1 MYVLQQDQQ
10 DQQIDRYTHFLTM
23 TTIIT
28 NYIQSLGHILEDVRR
43 EVLCEVLQTLK
54 TKGLLN
60 EEIEHVFTTMTSPP
74 TVVKKTR
81 KEKKPRF
88 SAYHLFMKEHRVV
101 VKREHPGIKPQVMT
115 SIVSKAWKDVSEEH
129 KEELRIRALQMKE
142 EYNLNG
148 GATKSVSTKVVEI
161 DQLKEEE
168 TKCSIDAVSAKK
180 QKHVSERQTRVNVCV
195 NVLKERFGGVK
206 KKHLLAAARLM
217 SEYLKQNGCLVVNV
231 DSTMFE
237 TALTYSTNKV
247 NKLENHII
255 YELPREEEE
264 PESELDSESEDEEES
279 ELEEEEEM
287 GLASES
293 DESDDD

>member
-1 MYVLQQDQQ
+1 MFYNKINKS
-10 DQQIDRYTHFLTM
+10 IDIHTFLTM

-148 GATKSVSTKVVEI
+148 EAKKSVLKPSEPTKVVEI
-161 DQLKEEE
+161 QQLKEEE
-168 TKCSIDAVSAKK
+168 TKCCITAPVSAKK
-180 QKHVSERQTRVNVCV
+180 QKQVSERQTRVNVCV
-195 NVLKERFGGVK
+195 NVLKERFDGVK
-206 KKHLLAAARLM
+206 KTHLLAAARLM

-231 DSTMFE
+231 ESTMFE
-237 TALTYSTNKV
+237 TALTYSVNKV

-255 YELPREEEE
+255 YELPLEEEE
-264 PESELDSESEDEEES
+264 PESELDSESEDEDDAP
-279 ELEEEEEM
+279 EM
-287 GLASES
+287 DLAPES

>member
-1 MYVLQQDQQ
+1 MFYNKINKS
-10 DQQIDRYTHFLTM
+10 IDIHTFLTM

-148 GATKSVSTKVVEI
+148 GAKKSVLTKVVEI
-161 DQLKEEE
+161 QQSKEEE
-168 TKCSIDAVSAKK
+168 TKCCIDAPVSAKK
-180 QKHVSERQTRVNVCV
+180 QKQVSERQTRVNVCV
-195 NVLKERFGGVK
+195 NVLKERFNGVK
-206 KKHLLAAARLM
+206 KTHLLAAARLM

-231 DSTMFE
+231 ESTMFE
-237 TALTYSTNKV
+237 TALTYSVNKV

-255 YELPREEEE
+255 YELPLEEEE
-264 PESELDSESEDEEES
+264 PESELDSESEDEDDAP
-279 ELEEEEEM
+279 EM
-287 GLASES
+287 DLAPES

>member
-1 MYVLQQDQQ
+1 
-10 DQQIDRYTHFLTM
+10 M
-23 TTIIT
+23 TLS
-28 NYIQSLGHILEDVRR
+28 QPSSSV
-43 EVLCEVLQTLK
+43 
-54 TKGLLN
+54 
-60 EEIEHVFTTMTSPP
+60 
-74 TVVKKTR
+74 VVKKTR

-88 SAYHLFMKEHRVV
+88 SAYHLFMKEHRAV
-101 VKREHPGIKPQVMT
+101 VKQEHPGIKPQVMT
-115 SIVSKAWKDVSEEH
+115 SIVSKAWKDVPEEE
-129 KEELRIRALQMKE
+129 KEALRIRALQMKE

-293 DESDDD
+293 